1 LTRGEFGYKICICD
15 SASRR
20 CPCQRLKLSI
30 LFIYAIHMFLW
41 DLFTCFRRDSEVYLI
56 ANHKAIQPCLI
67 PFVTLITCTEH
78 LIYGFK
84 NISFAFPCTLKPL
97 LYMWFSFPFFPV
109 VSILMETRRSS
120 KPDPWQQHA
129 GPRAW
134 RRRDRGGGR
143 RGRGSLFVGKM
154 LSVFVVLLSLF
165 FFSFCL
171 AVPGIL

>member
-1 LTRGEFGYKICICD
+1 MHRTSHIWFQK
-15 SASRR
+15 
-20 CPCQRLKLSI
+20 
-30 LFIYAIHMFLW
+30 
-41 DLFTCFRRDSEVYLI
+41 
-56 ANHKAIQPCLI
+56 
-67 PFVTLITCTEH
+67 H
-78 LIYGFK
+78 L
-84 NISFAFPCTLKPL
+84 SFAFLLHSKAFAVHVVFLPL
-97 LYMWFSFPFFPV
+97 LSSGIDIDGNEESF
-109 VSILMETRRSS
+109 

-171 AVPGIL
+171 AVPGILCVRSVDCVVAELCWFDRMS